1 MVSWFPLTGEP
12 TLTHGCSDPSTTE
25 FRQQTPR
32 HDGVTGRGS
41 QHFRRCVA
49 AFAPSPP
56 WHCGFPPVSPP
67 ETWCTLGFNIQPVP
81 STNGTDKDLAARN
94 GCPPL
99 LRTEQGSREHVSPHI
114 TESLYVC
121 IYKSIDNM
129 YYLTNS
135 TTIGEHKGDKTC
147 PPYFTSST
155 LPLCLFYWNYFIF
168 LQTFLNSFLAFSPI
182 VCASA
187 SFLYSHHPP
196 RGLCPSILPFLLS
209 LPSHC
214 FSFTSSFCAV
224 MSVLC
229 LSLWPHVKTGQCPR
243 VAVPQSVRWRETSF
257 QTNSM
262 HPHHSMVYSK
272 RASQFH
278 INIYYFLKINILRML
293 KFKYSTF

>member
-99 LRTEQGSREHVSPHI
+99 LRTEQGSREHVSTHI

-135 TTIGEHKGDKTC
+135 TTIGEHEGDKNM
-147 PPYFTSST
+147 SS
-155 LPLCLFYWNYFIF
+155 LLH
-168 LQTFLNSFLAFSPI
+168 FLNSS
-182 VCASA
+182 S
-187 SFLYSHHPP
+187 
-196 RGLCPSILPFLLS
+196 LPFLLKLFH
-209 LPSHC
+209 LPPNFFKFISCIFSNCLC
-214 FSFTSSFCAV
+214 FSIVSLLSSPSSWSLSINFTFSAFSS
-224 MSVLC
+224 
-229 LSLWPHVKTGQCPR
+229 
-243 VAVPQSVRWRETSF
+243 VPLLL
-257 QTNSM
+257 
-262 HPHHSMVYSK
+262 
-272 RASQFH
+272 FH
-278 INIYYFLKINILRML
+278 L
-293 KFKYSTF
+293 KFLCCYVCFVSFSVTTCEDRTVSPCCSTTVCPVEGDIVPD